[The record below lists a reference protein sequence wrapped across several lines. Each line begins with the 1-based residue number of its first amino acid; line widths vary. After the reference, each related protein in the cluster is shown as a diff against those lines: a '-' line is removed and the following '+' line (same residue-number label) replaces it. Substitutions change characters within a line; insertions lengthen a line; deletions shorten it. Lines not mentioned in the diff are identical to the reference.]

1 MGRGVKMSLPRTRQ
15 HSKPI
20 LSVDGVS
27 YLFPGGK
34 VILDDISFTAGH
46 GEKVG
51 LIGGVGCG
59 KSTLLFLI
67 RNLLT
72 PSQGKISISGIE
84 VNRANKDKIRAMS
97 GLVAQNPDDQL
108 FSRSVYDAVAFE
120 MIAAGKPKTEI
131 TQKVARA
138 LEFVRLTGSERR
150 NPFKM
155 SGGEKKKVALAASI
169 VNDPLLLLLD
179 DPTAGLDAGIRS
191 ELIALLGG
199 MDKTMVIASHDLE
212 LIGQLTT
219 RTVVLAGGYIIA
231 SGPTAAILSNRM
243 LLLDQGL
250 LG

>member
-1 MGRGVKMSLPRTRQ
+1 MYLSRTR
-15 HSKPI
+15 HYSKPM

-34 VILDDISFTAGH
+34 VILDDISFTVGH

-51 LIGGVGCG
+51 LIGSVGCG
-59 KSTLLFLI
+59 KSTLLYLI
-67 RNLLT
+67 KNFLT

-84 VNRANKDKIRAMS
+84 VNRSNKDKIRAMA
-97 GLVAQNPDDQL
+97 GLVTQNPDDHL

-120 MIAAGKPKTEI
+120 MIAAGKPKAEI

-138 LEFVRLTGSERR
+138 LGFVHLTGSERR

-179 DPTAGLDAGIRS
+179 EPTAGLDAGIRS
-191 ELIALLGG
+191 ELIELLDS
-199 MDKTMVIASHDLE
+199 MDKTMLIASHDLE

-219 RTVVLAGGYIIA
+219 HTVVLAGGYIIA
-231 SGPTAAILSNRM
+231 SGPTSEILSNHT